1 VRYRV
6 TLVAAFF
13 AAATALLAD
22 FFAVFTT
29 ESKQP
34 IDPRPSLTRLLD
46 RGLQLRIAPDGK
58 RTLLVR
64 YTVKGS
70 NTERQYRLLVAP
82 GASDQQLHWWHQRK
96 TLCSFCQPLV
106 ESRESGSTRTAR
118 HVQRVSEIEALFER
132 VDCHQDRVAI
142 LKRDVF
148 DAR

>member
-1 VRYRV
+1 MIDRSMPLLELHRRQGGDAAVRPHGVALRELYKV
-6 TLVAAFF
+6 T
-13 AAATALLAD
+13 
-22 FFAVFTT
+22 
-29 ESKQP
+29 
-34 IDPRPSLTRLLD
+34 LD

-70 NTERQYRLLVAP
+70 KTERQYRQLVAP
-82 GASDQQLHWWHQRK
+82 GALDQQLHWWHQRK

-118 HVQRVSEIEALFER
+118 HVQRVSEIETLVER

>member
-6 TLVAAFF
+6 ALVAAFF
-13 AAATALLAD
+13 VAATALLAD

-29 ESKQP
+29 ESKP

-82 GASDQQLHWWHQRK
+82 GGSDQQLHWWHQRK

-118 HVQRVSEIEALFER
+118 HVQRVSEIEALIER

>member
-1 VRYRV
+1 MRYRV
-6 TLVAAFF
+6 ALVAAFF
-13 AAATALLAD
+13 VAATALLAD

-29 ESKQP
+29 ESKP

-96 TLCSFCQPLV
+96 TLCPSCQPLV
-106 ESRESGSTRTAR
+106 ESRESGSARTAR
-118 HVQRVSEIEALFER
+118 HVQRVSEIEALIER

>member
-1 VRYRV
+1 MPLMTVRAVEAYRPKAEPYKV
-6 TLVAAFF
+6 T
-13 AAATALLAD
+13 
-22 FFAVFTT
+22 
-29 ESKQP
+29 
-34 IDPRPSLTRLLD
+34 LD

-58 RTLLVR
+58 RTVLVR

-118 HVQRVSEIEALFER
+118 HVQRVSEIETLVER